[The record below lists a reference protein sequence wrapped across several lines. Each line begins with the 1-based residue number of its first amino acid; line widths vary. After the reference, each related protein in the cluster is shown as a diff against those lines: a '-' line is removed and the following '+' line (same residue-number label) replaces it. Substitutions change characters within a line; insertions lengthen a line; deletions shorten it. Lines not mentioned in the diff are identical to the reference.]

1 MLFTSI
7 LLQTAAP
14 AGGGIGQFLPLILII
29 VVFYFFM
36 ILPQTR
42 KNKKTRKFLEELKK
56 GDKVV
61 TTGGIHGKV
70 SSIQDSKVTIECE
83 GTTSFVIEKSGISA
97 DLSLAAQGNPAK

>member
-1 MLFTSI
+1 MLLTSI
-7 LLQTAAP
+7 LLDAATP
-14 AGGGIGQFLPLILII
+14 AGGIGSFLPLILII

-36 ILPQTR
+36 ILPQTK

-70 SSIQDSKVTIECE
+70 GSIQDTKVTIECE
-83 GTTSFVIEKSGISA
+83 GTTSFVIEKSGLSA
-97 DLSLAAQGNPAK
+97 ELSLAAQGVPTK

>member
-1 MLFTSI
+1 MYIASI
-7 LLQTAAP
+7 LLDTPPPQ
-14 AGGGIGQFLPLILII
+14 GGIGSFLPLILII

-70 SSIQDSKVTIECE
+70 NTLYDSKVLIDCE
-83 GTTSFVIEKSGISA
+83 GATSFVIEKSGISA
-97 DLSLAAQGNPAK
+97 ELSIAAQNGTSK